1 MRFKSSVIVLA
12 ILVGSLSLL
21 GACGASREP
30 TATVTEED
38 VAEQAPAEQEP
49 SEGTETNGL
58 RTFVVDTEQS
68 SASYIVDEEFL
79 PDMLSKY
86 GIEAGRQD
94 TVGTTPEVTGRLE
107 LNLDDLSSPL
117 GVNEFQ
123 ADLSRLESD
132 QSLRDEWL
140 QNRGPQ
146 FSQYPTASFVATSVQ
161 NAPESYSEGDLAQFQ
176 LNGDLTIREITQP
189 ATFDV
194 EATLDGDRLT
204 GTATADLR
212 MTDFDIEPPDFAN
225 TLVVQ
230 DEFQIRIDFEAA
242 EE

>member
-1 MRFKSSVIVLA
+1 MRFNLRTTMLA
-12 ILVGSLSLL
+12 ILIGSLSLFA
-21 GACGASREP
+21 ACGAPPEP
-30 TATVTEED
+30 TPTVTEET
-38 VAEQAPAEQEP
+38 APEEAPSEQESSP
-49 SEGTETNGL
+49 DTEANGL

-68 SASYIVDEEFL
+68 SATYIVDEEFL

-86 GIEAGRQD
+86 GIEAGRQN
-94 TVGTTPEVTGRLE
+94 TIGTSPEVTGRLE

-123 ADLSRLESD
+123 VDLTQLESD
-132 QSLRDEWL
+132 QNLRDQWL

-146 FSQYPTASFVATSVQ
+146 FSQFPTATFVATGVQ
-161 NAPESYSEGDLAQFQ
+161 NAPESYTEGELAEFQ
-176 LNGDLTIREITQP
+176 LNGDLTVREITQP

-204 GTATADLR
+204 GTATANLR

-230 DEFQIRIDFEAA
+230 DEFQIRIDFEAT